1 MDYSNLTNEQME
13 QVRACKTTEDL
24 MNLIQA
30 EGMEL
35 TDEQLE
41 AVAGGGTSAWDE
53 ATGCGD
59 FGTIP
64 CDPYGIGE
72 GDHFSVHN

>member
-13 QVRACKTTEDL
+13 QARACKTTEDL
-24 MNLIQA
+24 MNLIQT

-41 AVAGGGTSAWDE
+41 AVAGGGTSAWGE
-53 ATGCGD
+53 MTGDSGS
-59 FGTIP
+59 IP
-64 CDPYGIGE
+64 CDAYGIGE
-72 GDHFSVHN
+72 GGHFSVHN